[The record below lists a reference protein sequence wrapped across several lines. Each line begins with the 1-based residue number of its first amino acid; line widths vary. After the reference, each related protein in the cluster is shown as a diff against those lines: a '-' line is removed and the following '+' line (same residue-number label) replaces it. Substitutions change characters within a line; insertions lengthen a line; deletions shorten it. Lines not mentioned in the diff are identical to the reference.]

1 MHLPFVWQ
9 ERSGVNVKK
18 EIDKNEGN
26 QEELQ
31 QGSPAKN
38 IARIVLLVA
47 VLVVAWF
54 ILDKIIGP

>member
-1 MHLPFVWQ
+1 
-9 ERSGVNVKK
+9 VNGKK

-31 QGSPAKN
+31 QDSPKKN
-38 IARIVLLVA
+38 IARIVFLVA
-47 VLVVAWF
+47 VLVAAWF